1 MLITMVYTLA
11 ISNRKGGTGKT
22 TVAVNLAAGLAALGR
37 RVLLVDLDTQNHCAV
52 GLGVKVG
59 HGEPTVHDLFR
70 GPWLGLGP
78 MMRQTSVAGLQ
89 LVPADPLFEHGSG
102 TRDEGLLK
110 AALASDLLEDAFDLV
125 ILDTPPSLDLLMLN
139 ALTAADGLIVPYVP
153 HHLSLEG
160 VRQLMRVL
168 YKIKSR
174 SNPDL
179 KILGF
184 LPVMVA
190 EHIRQHKVVT
200 ASIAHQFGAP
210 KVLPGIRTDIKLA
223 EAFGTGQPVA
233 AYAPRSRAAEDFA
246 GLARFCDAALGV
258 AAGGGH
264 DPVRVG

>member
-1 MLITMVYTLA
+1 MGYILA

-22 TVAVNLAAGLAALGR
+22 TVSVNLAAELARAGR

-70 GPWLGLGP
+70 PGPPALASLVRATAVPGLH
-78 MMRQTSVAGLQ
+78 
-89 LVPADPLFEHGSG
+89 LVPADPVFEHGSG
-102 TRDEGLLK
+102 SRDEGLLK
-110 AALASDLLEDAFDLV
+110 AALADPGLQAAFDLV
-125 ILDTPPSLDLLMLN
+125 ILDTPPSLDLLLIN

-174 SNPDL
+174 ANPGL

-210 KVLPGIRTDIKLA
+210 RVLPGIRTDIKLA

-233 AYAPRSRAAEDFA
+233 CYAPKSRAAEDFA
-246 GLARFCDAALGV
+246 ALGRFCEAALGPV
-258 AAGGGH
+258 AEAAA
-264 DPVRVG
+264 PAMRNPSRK